1 MIRSISGLTNIT
13 RNKAVRSLKFIISI
27 LVIAVILGVAF
38 QYYQSLQETAPE
50 TPDQSYLEVKFFD
63 LGQADCTLIR
73 NGTHTMLIDTGA
85 NQTASK
91 LVGILKSMEIS
102 SINVLVG
109 THPHEDHIGGMDAVI
124 KQFKIE
130 TIYMPDVVTTTQTF
144 SDVLDAIEAKA
155 LKITHPEAGTIF
167 DFGSAR
173 CTVLAPNS
181 THYEDINNYSIVIKT
196 DFGKNSFLFM
206 GDAENTSEL
215 EMLSKKYDL
224 KADVLKVGHHGS
236 DSSTGTEFLKAVSP
250 RYAVIF
256 IGKDND
262 YGHPSAQT
270 LQKLNDNNVIIF
282 RTDLNGTVT
291 VKSDGND
298 LTFTTDR

>member
-1 MIRSISGLTNIT
+1 
-13 RNKAVRSLKFIISI
+13 LKFIISI